1 MPPWLRPAKGGRAIL
16 ECPHPRNNPQYD
28 IIKNRPL
35 YDPFKGNTPWRE
47 TIAGTKILACQ
58 FYSSFSW
65 CYCSA
70 GVAVTITTGAVNMGD
85 LAGAGA
91 GIRQAA
97 SRAVVTV
104 TGWLTAKAAED
115 CAHSGTL
122 SRSPDMVSA
131 SQSDGIFERFS
142 STSSP
147 PRF

>member
-1 MPPWLRPAKGGRAIL
+1 
-16 ECPHPRNNPQYD
+16 
-28 IIKNRPL
+28 
-35 YDPFKGNTPWRE
+35 
-47 TIAGTKILACQ
+47 
-58 FYSSFSW
+58 
-65 CYCSA
+65 
-70 GVAVTITTGAVNMGD
+70 MGD